1 LYDKIKQNSG
11 GNIMIKFR
19 KKIAFVLI
27 ITMAFT
33 ACVSKKKFVKSENDR
48 QACMEREINLNEQR
62 VGLSKQIEYLKKQ
75 NRLLEE
81 DTTGLSA
88 RIREHEIKIAEFN
101 QMISSNL
108 SEKEKLNLMLK
119 KKNDDLKERE
129 RKINELDS
137 ISKKQTAFLTDVMK
151 KINGVLVNFKK
162 DELTVEMKDGKV
174 YISMADKLLF
184 PSGSS
189 TLDERGQ
196 TALGMLAGVLK
207 EQPGL
212 DILIIGHTDS
222 IPIKT
227 NCLKDNWDLSV
238 SRANSVVRILTETY
252 KISPLQIMAAG
263 KSEYSPVVKNDTKEG
278 RALNRRIEIVI
289 LPKLDELYNLIQ
301 KK

>member
-1 LYDKIKQNSG
+1 MIKIKR
-11 GNIMIKFR
+11 NI
-19 KKIAFVLI
+19 AYALI
-27 ITMAFT
+27 IMLTFT

-48 QACMEREINLNEQR
+48 QACMEREINLNAQNI
-62 VGLSKQIEYLKKQ
+62 GLNKQIEFLKKQ
-75 NRLLEE
+75 VRLLAE

-88 RIREHEIKIAEFN
+88 KIREYETKMLEYN

-108 SEKEKLNLMLK
+108 SEKEKLNLILK
-119 KKNDDLKERE
+119 KKNDDLKDRE

-137 ISKKQTAFLTDVMK
+137 ISKRQSSLLTDVMG
-151 KINGVLVNFKK
+151 KINGALVNFKK

-189 TLDERGQ
+189 TLDERGK
-196 TALGMLAGVLK
+196 TALGMLASVLK
-207 EQPGL
+207 EQPNL
-212 DILIIGHTDS
+212 DMLIIGHTDS

-227 NCLKDNWDLSV
+227 NCFKDNWDLSV
-238 SRANSVVRILTETY
+238 SRANNVVRILTETY
-252 KISPLQIMAAG
+252 KISPIQIMAAG
-263 KSEYSPVVKNDTKEG
+263 KSEYSPVSTNETKEG

-289 LPKLDELYNLIQ
+289 LPRLDELYNLIQ

>member
-1 LYDKIKQNSG
+1 
-11 GNIMIKFR
+11 
-19 KKIAFVLI
+19 
-27 ITMAFT
+27 
-33 ACVSKKKFVKSENDR
+33 
-48 QACMEREINLNEQR
+48 MEREINLTEQK
-62 VGLSKQIEYLKKQ
+62 VSLNKQIEFLKKQ
-75 NRLLEE
+75 NRLLED
-81 DTTGLSA
+81 DTTGLS
-88 RIREHEIKIAEFN
+88 IRVREYEKKMFEFN

-108 SEKEKLNLMLK
+108 TEKEKLNLILK

-137 ISKKQTAFLTDVMK
+137 ISRKQNALLTDVMG
-151 KINGVLVNFKK
+151 KINGALVNFKK
-162 DELTVEMKDGKV
+162 DELTVEMKEGKV

-189 TLDERGQ
+189 TLDERGK
-196 TALGMLAGVLK
+196 TALGMLASVLK

-227 NCLKDNWDLSV
+227 NCFKDNWDLSV

-252 KISPLQIMAAG
+252 KISPMQILAAG
-263 KSEYSPVVKNDTKEG
+263 KSEFSPVATNETKEG

-289 LPKLDELYNLIQ
+289 LPRLDELYNLIQ

>member
-1 LYDKIKQNSG
+1 
-11 GNIMIKFR
+11 MT
-19 KKIAFVLI
+19 KKIVYALI
-27 ITMAFT
+27 IMLSFT

-48 QACMEREINLNEQR
+48 QACMERELNLNAQNI
-62 VGLSKQIEYLKKQ
+62 GLNKQIEFQKKQ
-75 NRLLEE
+75 LRLLAD

-88 RIREHEIKIAEFN
+88 KIREYEIKMLEYN

-108 SEKEKLNLMLK
+108 SEKEKLNLILK

-129 RKINELDS
+129 KKINELDS
-137 ISKKQTAFLTDVMK
+137 VSKRLNSLLTDVMG
-151 KINGVLVNFKK
+151 KINGALVNFKK

-189 TLDERGQ
+189 TLDERGK
-196 TALGMLAGVLK
+196 TALGMLASVIK
-207 EQPGL
+207 EQPNL

-227 NCLKDNWDLSV
+227 NCFKDNWDLSV
-238 SRANSVVRILTETY
+238 SRANNVVRILTETY
-252 KISPLQIMAAG
+252 KISPIQIMAAG
-263 KSEYSPVVKNDTKEG
+263 KSEYSPVATNETKEG

-289 LPKLDELYNLIQ
+289 LPRLDELYNLIQ

>member
-1 LYDKIKQNSG
+1 
-11 GNIMIKFR
+11 MT
-19 KKIAFVLI
+19 KKIIYALI
-27 ITMAFT
+27 IMLSFT

-48 QACMEREINLNEQR
+48 QACMERELNLNAQNI
-62 VGLSKQIEYLKKQ
+62 GLNKQIEFQKKQ
-75 NRLLEE
+75 LRLLAD

-88 RIREHEIKIAEFN
+88 KIREYEIKMLEYN

-108 SEKEKLNLMLK
+108 SEKEKLNLILK

-129 RKINELDS
+129 KKINELDS
-137 ISKKQTAFLTDVMK
+137 VSKRLNSLLTDVMG
-151 KINGVLVNFKK
+151 KINGALVNFKK

-189 TLDERGQ
+189 TLDERGK
-196 TALGMLAGVLK
+196 TALGMLASVIK
-207 EQPGL
+207 EQPNL

-227 NCLKDNWDLSV
+227 NCFKDNWDLSV
-238 SRANSVVRILTETY
+238 SRANNVVRILTETY
-252 KISPLQIMAAG
+252 KISPIQIMAAG
-263 KSEYSPVVKNDTKEG
+263 KSEYSPVATNETKEG

-289 LPKLDELYNLIQ
+289 LPRLDELYNLIQ

>member
-1 LYDKIKQNSG
+1 
-11 GNIMIKFR
+11 MIRFR
-19 KKIAFVLI
+19 KNITVAFLVMLV
-27 ITMAFT
+27 FS
-33 ACVSKKKFVKSENDR
+33 ACVSKKKFVQSENNR
-48 QACMEREINLNEQR
+48 QSCMEREINLTEQK
-62 VGLSKQIEYLKKQ
+62 VSLNKQIEFLKKQ
-75 NRLLEE
+75 NRLLED
-81 DTTGLSA
+81 DTTGLS
-88 RIREHEIKIAEFN
+88 IKVREYEKKMFEFN

-108 SEKEKLNLMLK
+108 TEKEKLNLILK

-137 ISKKQTAFLTDVMK
+137 ISRKQNALLTDVMG
-151 KINGVLVNFKK
+151 KINGALVNFKK
-162 DELTVEMKDGKV
+162 DELTVEMKEGKV

-189 TLDERGQ
+189 TLDERGK
-196 TALGMLAGVLK
+196 TALGMLASVLK

-227 NCLKDNWDLSV
+227 NCFKDNWDLSV

-252 KISPLQIMAAG
+252 KISPMQILAAG
-263 KSEYSPVVKNDTKEG
+263 KSEFSPVASNETKEG

-289 LPKLDELYNLIQ
+289 LPRLDELYNLIQ

>member
-1 LYDKIKQNSG
+1 
-11 GNIMIKFR
+11 MT
-19 KKIAFVLI
+19 KKIVYTLI
-27 ITMAFT
+27 IMLSFT

-48 QACMEREINLNEQR
+48 QACMERELNLNAQNI
-62 VGLSKQIEYLKKQ
+62 GLNKQIEFQKKQ
-75 NRLLEE
+75 LRLLAD

-88 RIREHEIKIAEFN
+88 KIREYEIKMLEYN

-108 SEKEKLNLMLK
+108 SEKEKLNLILK

-129 RKINELDS
+129 KKINELDS
-137 ISKKQTAFLTDVMK
+137 VSKRLNSLLTDVMG
-151 KINGVLVNFKK
+151 KINGALVNFKK

-189 TLDERGQ
+189 TLDERGK
-196 TALGMLAGVLK
+196 TALGMLASVIK
-207 EQPGL
+207 EQPNL

-227 NCLKDNWDLSV
+227 NCFKDNWDLSV
-238 SRANSVVRILTETY
+238 SRANNVVRILTETY
-252 KISPLQIMAAG
+252 KISPIQIMAAG
-263 KSEYSPVVKNDTKEG
+263 KSEYSPVATNETKEG

-289 LPKLDELYNLIQ
+289 LPRLDELYNLIQ

>member
-1 LYDKIKQNSG
+1 ML
-11 GNIMIKFR
+11 
-19 KKIAFVLI
+19 
-27 ITMAFT
+27 TFT

-48 QACMEREINLNEQR
+48 MACMQREINMTEQK
-62 VGLSKQIEYLKKQ
+62 VGLNKQIEYLKKQ
-75 NRLLEE
+75 TRLLED
-81 DTTGLSA
+81 DTTGLSTK
-88 RIREHEIKIAEFN
+88 IRAYEIKMGEYD

-108 SEKEKLNLMLK
+108 TEQEKLNLMLK

-137 ISKKQTAFLTDVMK
+137 ISKRQNALLTDVMK
-151 KINGVLVNFKK
+151 KINGALVNFKK
-162 DELTVEMKDGKV
+162 DELTVEMKEGKV

-189 TLDERGQ
+189 SLDERGK

-227 NCLKDNWDLSV
+227 NCFKDNWDLSV
-238 SRANSVVRILTETY
+238 SRANNVVRILTETY
-252 KISPLQIMAAG
+252 KISPKQIMAAG
-263 KSEYSPVVKNDTKEG
+263 KSEFSPVISNDTKEG

-289 LPKLDELYNLIQ
+289 LPRLDELYNLIQ

>member
-1 LYDKIKQNSG
+1 MFKFKK
-11 GNIMIKFR
+11 NIVFT
-19 KKIAFVLI
+19 LI
-27 ITMAFT
+27 IMLTFT

-48 QACMEREINLNEQR
+48 MACMQREINMTEQK
-62 VGLSKQIEYLKKQ
+62 VGLNKQIEYLKKQ
-75 NRLLEE
+75 TRLLED
-81 DTTGLSA
+81 DTTGLSTK
-88 RIREHEIKIAEFN
+88 IRAYEIKMGEYD

-108 SEKEKLNLMLK
+108 TEQEKLNLMLK

-137 ISKKQTAFLTDVMK
+137 ISKRQNALLTDVMK
-151 KINGVLVNFKK
+151 KINGALVNFKK
-162 DELTVEMKDGKV
+162 DELTVEMKEGKV

-189 TLDERGQ
+189 SLDERGK

-227 NCLKDNWDLSV
+227 NCFKDNWDLSV
-238 SRANSVVRILTETY
+238 SRANNVVRILTETY
-252 KISPLQIMAAG
+252 KISPKQIMAAG
-263 KSEYSPVVKNDTKEG
+263 KSEFSPVISNDTKEG

-289 LPKLDELYNLIQ
+289 LPRLDELYNLIQ